1 MQRFVRQARAF
12 VGEDDFEMLETSLV
26 FMELGLVKEAETLLS
41 AMCVQAVPGD
51 ERSPLPLYYL
61 AYFASLQAESAQ
73 AKAYLKQAVSQNKDF
88 VFPSRPEAVEI
99 LKYAIRTNPEDA
111 FARLHLGNL
120 YANLGRVDE
129 AVRCWK
135 QAGDLNSSLSIA
147 FRNLGLH
154 AWAKENDLEKAEGFY
169 RKAIAA
175 RPSDQTLYRD
185 LADVLMA
192 AERRPEAI
200 EVLESTPSE
209 GLKRADIII
218 MLAQAYYDEQ
228 RYTEAIDLLEST
240 PYFVNWEGQ
249 TVTWNIFHKA
259 HVQRGEKRFEEKDYA
274 GALHDFEAAL
284 TYPENI
290 GVGRSNKPREAR
302 AQYWRGKAL
311 EALGRPEEARAA
323 WKEGAAGHEH
333 SGEQNR
339 YRELCQ
345 KAL

>member
-1 MQRFVRQARAF
+1 
-12 VGEDDFEMLETSLV
+12 MLETSLV
-26 FMELGLVKEAETLLS
+26 FAELGLVSEAEKLLS
-41 AMCVQAVPGD
+41 AMCVQAVPEN

-61 AYFASLQAESAQ
+61 AYFASLQDESTR
-73 AKAYLKQAVSQNKDF
+73 AKAYLRQAISRHKDF

-99 LKYAIRTNPEDA
+99 LKYAIRSNPEDA

-120 YANLGRVDE
+120 YAHLGRVDE
-129 AVRCWK
+129 AVRCWLH
-135 QAGDLNSSLSIA
+135 ASDLDPSLSIA
-147 FRNLGLH
+147 FRNLGLYS
-154 AWAKENDLEKAEGFY
+154 WAKENNLAKAESFY
-169 RKAIAA
+169 RKAIVA

-185 LADVLMA
+185 LADILMA
-192 AERRPEAI
+192 DKKRPEAI

-228 RYTEAIDLLEST
+228 RYTDAIDLLEST

-259 HVQRGEKRFEEKDYA
+259 HIERGEKRFEEKDFT
-274 GALHDFEAAL
+274 GALRDFEAAL

-311 EALGRPEEARAA
+311 EALGRLEEARTA
-323 WKEGAAGHEH
+323 WKEGAAGYPH

-339 YRELCQ
+339 YRELCE
-345 KAL
+345 KALS